1 MEKEILIKKWLDG
14 ELTAEENKAFQ
25 QLEEYDSYIKLSDK
39 SQFFKT
45 TDFDSKEAYKK
56 LRPIIFQKRVA
67 KSLFM
72 RLKPMIQVAAVLVIG
87 FVIYT
92 QFFLN
97 TLTIVDTIASQKIEI
112 VLPDASLV
120 QLNSLSQLSFN
131 KNKWSES
138 RKVNLTGEA
147 YFKVAKGSRF
157 DVETSSGTISV
168 LGTEFN
174 VKNRED
180 YFEVKCFEGKVG
192 VYYNNQKTELDAGKT
207 MRMVHG
213 KIIHSEIAYE
223 SPFWID
229 NFSNFESVPFS
240 EVINE
245 FERQYDVK
253 IRTDIDINQLFTGRF
268 MHTDITTALH
278 SITLPLNM
286 KYYIINDIITIKK
299 GD

>member
-1 MEKEILIKKWLDG
+1 MKKEVLIKKWLDG
-14 ELTAEENKAFQ
+14 ELTAEENKEFQ
-25 QLEEYDSYIKLSDK
+25 QLEEYASYIKLSDK
-39 SQFFKT
+39 SQFFKM
-45 TDFDSKEAYKK
+45 TDYDSKKAYEK
-56 LRPIIFQKRVA
+56 LRPIIFQKRVI
-67 KSLFM
+67 KSLFT
-72 RLKPMIQVAAVLVIG
+72 RLNPMIQVAAVLVIG

-92 QFFLN
+92 QFFLS
-97 TLTIVDTIASQKIEI
+97 TLTTVDTVANQKLEV

-131 KNKWSES
+131 KKKWSEI

-157 DVETSSGTISV
+157 DVETSSGTVSV
-168 LGTEFN
+168 LGTQFN

-180 YFEVKCFEGKVG
+180 YFEVKCFEGKVR
-192 VYYNNQKTELDAGKT
+192 VSYNDQKTELDAGKAL
-207 MRMVHG
+207 RIVHG

-223 SPFWID
+223 TPFWID

-253 IRTDIDINQLFTGRF
+253 IKTDIDINQLFTGRF
-268 MHTDITTALH
+268 MHTDITMALQ
-278 SITLPLNM
+278 SITLPLNI
-286 KYYIINDIITIKK
+286 KYYIINDIITLKK